1 MARVLVPGKNRKHR
15 LMIYTVSSCTPCKK
29 AMAFLKSNS
38 IEFEYMDIDRSEPD
52 ERKEAMLDI
61 GNYLPVSGV
70 TLAYPIIIVD
80 ELSAIV
86 GFHEGKLR
94 RVLELE

>member
-1 MARVLVPGKNRKHR
+1 MARVLVPGENRRHR
-15 LMIYTVSSCTPCKK
+15 LMIYTVSSCTPCKR
-29 AMAFLKSNS
+29 AMAFLRSNS
-38 IEFEYMDIDRSEPD
+38 VEFEYMDIDRSEPD

-61 GNYLPVSGV
+61 GDYLPVSGV

-94 RVLELE
+94 RVLELG